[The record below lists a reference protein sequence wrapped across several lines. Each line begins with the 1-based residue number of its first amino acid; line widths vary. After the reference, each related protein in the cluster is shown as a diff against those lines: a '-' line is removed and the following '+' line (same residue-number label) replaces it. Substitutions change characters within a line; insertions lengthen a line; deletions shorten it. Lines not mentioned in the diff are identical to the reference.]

1 MSFLE
6 SKIEKIQKKPE
17 FERRRIFWRLI
28 FIFVPLALVLGIYL
42 IFLSFDTGTKKE
54 SVSGGNANENSLEN
68 LLNDSQKSFLNVKDS
83 LNNLKSLYSTS
94 SPSASPDFSGAPQSS
109 SEENKVYFISPAP
122 STP

>member
-6 SKIEKIQKKPE
+6 SKIEKIQKKSE
-17 FERRRIFWRLI
+17 FERKRIFWRLI
-28 FIFVPLALVLGIYL
+28 FIFVPIVLVSGIYL

-83 LNNLKSLYSTS
+83 LNNLKSIYSTI
-94 SPSASPDFSGAPQSS
+94 SPSVSPDFSGVPQNSP
-109 SEENKVYFISPAP
+109 EENKIYFISPSP

>member
-6 SKIEKIQKKPE
+6 SKIEKIQKMPE

-28 FIFVPLALVLGIYL
+28 FIFVPLALILGIYL
-42 IFLSFDTGTKKE
+42 IFLSFDTGVKKE
-54 SVSGGNANENSLEN
+54 GASSDNTGDNSLEN

-83 LNNLKSLYSTS
+83 LNNLKSIYSTS
-94 SPSASPDFSGAPQSS
+94 LPSASPDFSGAPQNSL
-109 SEENKVYFISPAP
+109 EENKVYFISPAP